1 MMRLNQQEFERFRAA
16 CKRLKRAK
24 SGHMKSDLELAVTM
38 VEDLS
43 REHVKTVRLAE
54 ILIAEKKR
62 SLCSIVPYY
71 VRTALLNA
79 RTFFVRAK
87 RA

>member
-1 MMRLNQQEFERFRAA
+1 MMRLNQQEFGRFQAA
-16 CKRLKRAK
+16 CRKVKRAK
-24 SGHMKSDLELAVTM
+24 QGHMKSDLELAVTM

-62 SLCSIVPYY
+62 SLCSVVPYY
-71 VRTALLNA
+71 LASVWLKSRA
-79 RTFFVRAK
+79 FFGRG
-87 RA
+87 